1 MNDNFNKCNP
11 CVPDCP
17 PPKHKHC
24 VPDCPPPKPNPCG
37 PDFPMFCPPPM
48 PPIPPMPYESSVV
61 EGSSLY
67 EAVNRLNGRVNVCID
82 TYNHVMSECYRTL
95 HNLEKAAE
103 ENGAYYGP
111 GEVWV
116 EEGYDAEQNSTYKL
130 IHKACVDRRGEP
142 IRVQLHLAYA
152 NTTNSKIEQDIFS
165 SSKVEYADK
174 MFVAIPKGENGWYGK
189 AFWHG
194 APINSSA
201 GVGKYTVG
209 FTRAGA
215 MKVYSNG
222 VSDDQLSRDTIVDAM
237 GCSGVLIQNGQITT
251 EDWQQNIPNR
261 SEKSERIIMGQ
272 NMDTQEVIWLVC
284 GNENDVDH
292 AGMTSLKAAQ
302 ILLTYG
308 VDIAVELSEGADA
321 AATDKGSAMFAP
333 KDMEMP
339 TAYAY
344 WFISRKCFYKNDYDR
359 ELAELIQNYGR
370 TLWENYKNA
379 YSIRNLQTDLATEV
393 ANRIAGDE
401 KLQGEI
407 DDLSAKLL
415 EMGKRVDALEKV
427 AKELQIQIDDLGTQL
442 TALSQTVSFLQ
453 DDVKRLSQ
461 RMETIAGLV
470 QQNTTNIQSILEW
483 KETVDNSI
491 TNINNSITNI
501 TNGNTNLPYIKK
513 NDGDGTGTQLENIYV
528 KGTCT
533 IGSARDGMAIGATT
547 LTANR
552 KTTVNFSDAGKVSV
566 PAPSSLTDAATKK
579 YVDDQIASI
588 GGIPTDLVG
597 RVETLE
603 TEVSDIK
610 DGTTDLPYVVRND
623 GSATGLLTVENMQA
637 QGPDSVFY
645 LDGAKSIRVP
655 TPKENNEAATKAYVD
670 AAVSG
675 GTSDLPER
683 VTALETDVTGIK
695 NGTVVLPYIKSAN
708 GTGTNTTL
716 KEFTTIANGGSLL
729 FDDNTTLAASGATV
743 YVKDPQNDTE
753 AANKRYV
760 DGRVNTK
767 MNKNNG
773 VGTGTTK
780 LENVIVSGDT
790 TCNSL
795 HVNGSAV
802 VQTPTDNNEAAN
814 KGYVDGENRKLI
826 TGEVVLPYIKSNN
839 GIGTGITRFE
849 NINVTGGG
857 DVGRVNEDNETSI
870 INLAYF
876 LNNKGVHFENKGYDI
891 TAPIL
896 YKANDYTLKL
906 NDNLETPPNAVPSDA
921 KITINKFDTEN
932 LQVIYNGTIL
942 VDWTGTDPDGNIY
955 VPLNWAKYDSHV
967 NRFDLLISN
976 DIIID
981 KSFTVPLT
989 IKFYDGNNYSTVKY
1003 EVPAIGRFYNLAGP
1017 LTVAKKDMAGLHC
1030 EILCY
1035 YVVDYTAS
1043 VGGNMSRKI
1052 AFAF

>member
-17 PPKHKHC
+17 PKPIPC
-24 VPDCPPPKPNPCG
+24 VPDCPPPKANPCG

-272 NMDTQEVIWLVC
+272 NMDTQEVVWLVC

-302 ILLTYG
+302 ILLSYG

-407 DDLSAKLL
+407 DDLFAKLV

-501 TNGNTNLPYIKK
+501 TNGKTNLPYIKK
-513 NDGDGTGTQLENIYV
+513 SDGDGTGTQLENIYV

-533 IGSARDGMAIGATT
+533 IGSTRDGMAIGATT
-547 LTANR
+547 LTANK
-552 KTTVNFSDAGKVSV
+552 KTTVNFSGAGKVSV
-566 PAPSSLTDAATKK
+566 PAPSALTDAATKK

-588 GGIPTDLVG
+588 GGIPTDLPG

-603 TEVSDIK
+603 TEVNNIK
-610 DGTTDLPYVVRND
+610 DGSTDLPYVVRED
-623 GSATGLLTVENMQA
+623 GSAMGLLTVENMQA

-655 TPKENNEAATKAYVD
+655 TPKENNEAATKEYVD

-743 YVKDPQNDTE
+743 YVKTPQSNTE
-753 AANKRYV
+753 AANKKYV
-760 DGRVNTK
+760 DDSTNTK
-767 MNKNNG
+767 MDKNNG
-773 VGTGTTK
+773 IGTGTTK

-814 KGYVDGENRKLI
+814 KGYVDGENRKLV
-826 TGEVVLPYIKSNN
+826 TGEIVLPYIKSNN
-839 GIGTGITRFE
+839 GVGTGTTRFE
-849 NINVTGGG
+849 NINVTGYG
-857 DVGRVNEDNETSI
+857 DVGRVDENNDTSI

-876 LNNKGVHFENKGYDI
+876 LRNKGVHFENNGYDI
-891 TAPIL
+891 TGPIL
-896 YKANDYTLKL
+896 YKANDYTLAL
-906 NDNLETPPNAVPSDA
+906 NENLETPPNAVPSDA
-921 KITINKFDTEN
+921 KITVNKFDSGN
-932 LQVIYNGTIL
+932 LQVIYNGSIL
-942 VDWTGTDPDGNIY
+942 QDWTGSDEYSYVY
-955 VPLNWAKYDSHV
+955 VPLNWAKFSSTV
-967 NRFDLLISN
+967 NKFDLLISN

-981 KSFTVPLT
+981 KSFSVPLR
-989 IKFYDGNNYSTVKY
+989 IEFYDGSTNVVKY
-1003 EVPAIGRFYNLAGP
+1003 ELPANGRFYNLAGP
-1017 LTVAKKDMAGLHC
+1017 LTVARKNMAGLHC
-1030 EILCY
+1030 EIIATHLADSL
-1035 YVVDYTAS
+1035 VPS
-1043 VGGNMSRKI
+1043 GGGSIPRKI
-1052 AFAF
+1052 KFVF

>member
-11 CVPDCP
+11 CVPDC
-17 PPKHKHC
+17 
-24 VPDCPPPKPNPCG
+24 PPKPNPCG

-222 VSDDQLSRDTIVDAM
+222 INDDQLSRDTIVDAM

-272 NMDTQEVIWLVC
+272 NMDTQEVVWLVC

-379 YSIRNLQTDLATEV
+379 YSIRNLQTDLAAEV
-393 ANRIAGDE
+393 ASRISGDE

-415 EMGKRVDALEKV
+415 EMGKRVNALEKV

-491 TNINNSITNI
+491 TNINSSITNI

-513 NDGDGTGTQLENIYV
+513 SDGDGTGTQLENIYV

-533 IGSARDGMAIGATT
+533 IGSTRDGLAIGGTT
-547 LTANR
+547 LTANK
-552 KTTVNFSDAGKVSV
+552 KTTVNFSGAGKVSV
-566 PAPSSLTDAATKK
+566 PAPSSLSDAATKK
-579 YVDDQIASI
+579 YVDDQVASI
-588 GGIPTDLVG
+588 GGIPTDLPG

-603 TEVSDIK
+603 TEVNNIK
-610 DGTTDLPYVVRND
+610 DGSTDLPYVVRND

-645 LDGAKSIRVP
+645 LDGAKSIKVP

-683 VTALETDVTGIK
+683 VTALETDVAGIK
-695 NGTVVLPYIKSAN
+695 DGSVALPYIKSN
-708 GTGTNTTL
+708 GGTGQNTT
-716 KEFTTIANGGSLL
+716 FRGTTTFYNDGEIYLNEGVTLYGANATIKVAEPIR
-729 FDDNTTLAASGATV
+729 DD
-743 YVKDPQNDTE
+743 Y
-753 AANKRYV
+753 AANKKYV
-760 DGRVNTK
+760 DDQVSSK
-767 MNKNNG
+767 MDKVNG

-814 KGYVDGENRKLI
+814 KGYVDGENRKLV
-826 TGEVVLPYIKSNN
+826 TGEIVLPYIKSNN
-839 GIGTGITRFE
+839 GNGTGTTRFE
-849 NINVTGGG
+849 NINVTGSG

-921 KITINKFDTEN
+921 KITINKFETEN

-955 VPLNWAKYDSHV
+955 VPLNWTKYDSHV

-976 DIIID
+976 DIVID
-981 KSFTVPLT
+981 KSFTVPLK

-1017 LTVAKKDMAGLHC
+1017 LTVARKDMAGLHC
-1030 EILCY
+1030 EILCNY
-1035 YVVDYTAS
+1035 IVDYTAS

-1052 AFAF
+1052 AFVF

>member
-11 CVPDCP
+11 
-17 PPKHKHC
+17 C

-48 PPIPPMPYESSVV
+48 PPIPPMPCESSVV

-82 TYNHVMSECYRTL
+82 TYNHVMSECYKTL

-130 IHKACVDRRGEP
+130 IHKACIDRRGEP

-333 KDMEMP
+333 KDMIMP

-379 YSIRNLQTDLATEV
+379 YDIRNLQTDLATEV

-407 DDLSAKLL
+407 DDLSAKVV

-427 AKELQIQIDDLGTQL
+427 TKELQIQIDDLGTQL

-483 KETVDNSI
+483 KQTVDNSI

-501 TNGNTNLPYIKK
+501 TSGETNLPYIKS
-513 NDGDGTGTQLENIYV
+513 NNGDGTGTELKNSYV
-528 KGTCT
+528 TGTCT
-533 IGSARDGMAIGATT
+533 IGTSRSGLAIGTTT
-547 LTANR
+547 LTANK
-552 KTTVNFSDAGKVSV
+552 KTTVNFSNAGSVSV
-566 PAPSSLTDAATKK
+566 PAPSSLTNAATKK

-597 RVETLE
+597 RMETLE
-603 TEVSDIK
+603 TEVNDIK
-610 DGTTDLPYVVRND
+610 DGSTDLPYVVRED
-623 GSATGLLTVENMQA
+623 GQAFGLLTIENMQA
-637 QGPDSVFY
+637 QGPTSNIYFS
-645 LDGAKSIRVP
+645 GAKSVTVP
-655 TPKENNEAATKAYVD
+655 TPKNDNEAATKGYVD
-670 AAVSG
+670 AAISG
-675 GTSDLPER
+675 GTSDLPDR
-683 VTALETDVTGIK
+683 VTALETDVAGIK
-695 NGTVVLPYIKSAN
+695 DGSVALPYIKSN
-708 GTGTNTTL
+708 GGTGQNTLFRGTTTFYNDGEIYLNEGVTL
-716 KEFTTIANGGSLL
+716 YGANATIQV
-729 FDDNTTLAASGATV
+729 ATPLRDS
-743 YVKDPQNDTE
+743 Y
-753 AANKRYV
+753 AANKKYV
-760 DGRVNTK
+760 DDQTAVK
-767 MNKNNG
+767 MDKANG
-773 VGTGTTK
+773 IGTGTTK

-839 GIGTGITRFE
+839 GIGTGITRFD

-857 DVGRVNEDNETSI
+857 DVGSVNENNETSI

-876 LNNKGVHFENKGYDI
+876 LNNKGVHFENKGYDV

-906 NDNLETPPNAVPSDA
+906 NDNLETPPNATPSDA

-932 LQVIYNGTIL
+932 LQVVYNGTIL
-942 VDWTGTDPDGNIY
+942 VDWTGSDPDGNVY

-989 IKFYDGNNYSTVKY
+989 IKFYDSNNYNTVKY
-1003 EVPAIGRFYNLAGP
+1003 EVPAVGRFYNLAGP
-1017 LTVAKKDMAGLHC
+1017 LTVARKDMAGLHC

-1052 AFAF
+1052 AFVF

>member
-1 MNDNFNKCNP
+1 
-11 CVPDCP
+11 
-17 PPKHKHC
+17 
-24 VPDCPPPKPNPCG
+24 
-37 PDFPMFCPPPM
+37 MFCPPPM

-272 NMDTQEVIWLVC
+272 NMDTQEVVWLVC

-302 ILLTYG
+302 ILLSYG
-308 VDIAVELSEGADA
+308 VDIAVELSEGAYA

-501 TNGNTNLPYIKK
+501 TTGNTNLPYIKK
-513 NDGDGTGTQLENIYV
+513 NDGDGTGTELKNAFV
-528 KGTCT
+528 TGTCT
-533 IGSARDGMAIGATT
+533 FGKTRDGLALGTT
-547 LTANR
+547 TVSAFNN
-552 KTTVNFSDAGKVSV
+552 KTTVDFSNAGKVSV
-566 PAPSSLTDAATKK
+566 PAPSALTDAATKK

-588 GGIPTDLVG
+588 GGIPTDLPG

-603 TEVSDIK
+603 TEVNNIK
-610 DGTTDLPYVVRND
+610 DGSTDLPYVVRED
-623 GSATGLLTVENMQA
+623 GSAMGLLTVENMQA

-675 GTSDLPER
+675 GTSDLPDR
-683 VTALETDVTGIK
+683 VTALETDVAGIK
-695 NGTVVLPYIKSAN
+695 DGSVSLPYIKSN
-708 GTGTNTTL
+708 GGTGQNTT
-716 KEFTTIANGGSLL
+716 FRGTTTFYNDGEIYLNEGVTLYGANATIKVAEPIR
-729 FDDNTTLAASGATV
+729 DD
-743 YVKDPQNDTE
+743 Y
-753 AANKRYV
+753 AANKKYV
-760 DGRVNTK
+760 DDQVSSK
-767 MNKNNG
+767 MDKANG
-773 VGTGTTK
+773 IGTGTTK

-802 VQTPTDNNEAAN
+802 VQTPTDNIEAAN

-826 TGEVVLPYIKSNN
+826 TGEVVLPYIKTNN
-839 GIGTGITRFE
+839 GNGTGTTRFE
-849 NINVTGGG
+849 NINVTGYG
-857 DVGRVNEDNETSI
+857 DVGIVNENNDTSI

-876 LNNKGVHFENKGYDI
+876 LRNKGVHFENNEYDI
-891 TAPIL
+891 TGPIL
-896 YKANDYTLKL
+896 YKANDYTLAL
-906 NDNLETPPNAVPSDA
+906 NANLETPPNAVPSDA
-921 KITINKFDTEN
+921 RITVNKFDTEN

-942 VDWTGTDPDGNIY
+942 VDWSGTDPDGNIY

-976 DIIID
+976 DIVID

-989 IKFYDGNNYSTVKY
+989 IKFYDGNNYTTVKY

-1017 LTVAKKDMAGLHC
+1017 LTVAKKNMAGLHC
-1030 EILCY
+1030 EILCNY
-1035 YVVDYTAS
+1035 IVDYTTSA
-1043 VGGNMSRKI
+1043 GGNMSRKI
-1052 AFAF
+1052 AFVF

>member
-11 CVPDCP
+11 CVPDCT
-17 PPKHKHC
+17 PPKPIPC
-24 VPDCPPPKPNPCG
+24 VPDCPPKPNPCG

-321 AATDKGSAMFAP
+321 AATDKGSALFAP
-333 KDMEMP
+333 KNMVMP

-379 YSIRNLQTDLATEV
+379 YDIRNLQTDLATEV

-427 AKELQIQIDDLGTQL
+427 TKELQIQIDDLGTQL

-483 KETVDNSI
+483 KQTVDNSI

-513 NDGDGTGTQLENIYV
+513 TNGDGTGTELNTAYV
-528 KGTCT
+528 TGNCTFGSTRAGLALGT
-533 IGSARDGMAIGATT
+533 TT
-547 LTANR
+547 VTAFNK
-552 KTTVNFSDAGKVSV
+552 KTTINFSNAGKVSV
-566 PAPSSLTDAATKK
+566 PAPSALTDAATKK

-603 TEVSDIK
+603 TEVDGIK
-610 DGTTDLPYVVRND
+610 NGDTDLPYVVRQD
-623 GSATGLLTVENMQA
+623 GQAFGLLTIENMQA
-637 QGPDSVFY
+637 QGPTSNIYFS
-645 LDGAKSIRVP
+645 GAKSVTVP
-655 TPKENNEAATKAYVD
+655 TPKSDNEAATKGYVD
-670 AAVSG
+670 AAISG
-675 GTSDLPER
+675 GTSDLPDR
-683 VTALETDVTGIK
+683 VTALETDVAGIK
-695 NGTVVLPYIKSAN
+695 DGSVTLPYIKSN
-708 GTGTNTTL
+708 GGTGQNTT
-716 KEFTTIANGGSLL
+716 FRGTTTFYNDGEIYLNEGVTLYGANATIKVAEPIR
-729 FDDNTTLAASGATV
+729 DDNAAS
-743 YVKDPQNDTE
+743 K
-753 AANKRYV
+753 KYV
-760 DGRVNTK
+760 DDQVSSK
-767 MNKNNG
+767 MDKANG

-790 TCNSL
+790 TCETL

-802 VQTPTDNNEAAN
+802 VQTPTDSNEAAN

-826 TGEVVLPYIKSNN
+826 TGETVLPYIKSNN
-839 GIGTGITRFE
+839 GVGTGTTRFE

-857 DVGRVNEDNETSI
+857 DVGSVNENNTTSI

-876 LNNKGVHFENKGYDI
+876 LRNKGVHFENNGYDI
-891 TAPIL
+891 TGPIL

-906 NDNLETPPNAVPSDA
+906 NDNLETPPNATPSDA

-955 VPLNWAKYDSHV
+955 VPLNWAKYNSHT

-976 DIIID
+976 DIVID
-981 KSFTVPLT
+981 KSFSVPLM
-989 IKFYDGNNYSTVKY
+989 IRFYEGSSSVVKY
-1003 EVPAIGRFYNLAGP
+1003 EVPATGRFYNLDGP
-1017 LTVAKKDMAGLHC
+1017 LTVARKNMAGLHC
-1030 EILCY
+1030 EILCN

-1043 VGGNMSRKI
+1043 VGGNMARKI
-1052 AFAF
+1052 AFVF